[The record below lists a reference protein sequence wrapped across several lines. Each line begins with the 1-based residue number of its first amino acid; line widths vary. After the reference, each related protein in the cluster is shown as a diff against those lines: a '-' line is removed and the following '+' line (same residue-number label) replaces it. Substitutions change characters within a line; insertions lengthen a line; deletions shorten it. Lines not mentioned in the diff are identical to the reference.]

1 MLSHGLSQPNP
12 NQSPKSSNHVME
24 TSPIGGGQINIAG
37 SFKGD
42 HGVRILGT
50 YPAQLKLI
58 F

>member
-24 TSPIGGGQINIAG
+24 ASPFWGGQMNIAG

-42 HGVRILGT
+42 HGVRNCELNIPG
-50 YPAQLKLI
+50 
-58 F
+58 